1 MRQLKGEGHGGSVDR
16 MIFSMKSQINM
27 LWVFFC
33 LFFFLL
39 LSSPL
44 GKISMLCFLKMNFRV

>member
-27 LWVFFC
+27 LWVFFVC
-33 LFFFLL
+33 FFFTFKLSFGKNLHALL
-39 LSSPL
+39 F
-44 GKISMLCFLKMNFRV
+44 KNEF